1 MPDIKHLL
9 TTDAVLKSLDLPG
22 MENHKRRAWLLVKV
36 NLDSEVSFRFFLS
49 LEIHFLIML
58 KTH

>member
-1 MPDIKHLL
+1 
-9 TTDAVLKSLDLPG
+9 
-22 MENHKRRAWLLVKV
+22 MENYKRTAWLLVKV

-49 LEIHFLIML
+49 LEINFLIML